1 LRSLPEPSSARR
13 RRTAVF
19 AGCACFA
26 LVGSAAGQ
34 SRLELA
40 WDAPPECPQGP
51 AVRQKVDALLGA
63 AAPKMGPLRAE
74 GRIVRADGRYRLTLR
89 VHDESRVRDR
99 TIDADACA
107 DLAGAAAVAL
117 GLLLRGGSDGL
128 GAGELPPVDSASP
141 NPTDPS
147 AARQATDAQNASA
160 NGSTNPA
167 SSTKNP
173 NAASAAAASHPEEAS
188 PTPNDATTGDD
199 LPRSWNV
206 LVRAPVVQLDVGRLP
221 KPSVGLGAGVG
232 FRYGDWRVLVS
243 GRIFFDQTVW
253 SELASPDVGA
263 EVHRAAL
270 DLAACRG
277 FRWGAV
283 ELEPCLTI
291 GLDHLAARGVGT
303 DIVPQSERSNSLV
316 LGAAGAVRFHAAD
329 WLALVATAGVGI
341 ETSRPK
347 LTVTSLGEVQQLG
360 PVAFSLALGPEWIF

>member
-1 LRSLPEPSSARR
+1 
-13 RRTAVF
+13 V
-19 AGCACFA
+19 
-26 LVGSAAGQ
+26 
-34 SRLELA
+34 
-40 WDAPPECPQGP
+40 
-51 AVRQKVDALLGA
+51 VRQKVDALLGA
-63 AAPKMGPLRAE
+63 AARKMGLLRAE
-74 GRIVRADGRYRLTLR
+74 GRIVRVDGRYRLTLR
-89 VHDESRVRDR
+89 VHDQNRVRDR

-117 GLLLRGGSDGL
+117 GLLLRGGSDGSGVGDL
-128 GAGELPPVDSASP
+128 PVDSASP
-141 NPTDPS
+141 NPTDPA
-147 AARQATDAQNASA
+147 AARETDAQNASA

-167 SSTKNP
+167 ASTKDP
-173 NAASAAAASHPEEAS
+173 SAASAAAASRPEEAA
-188 PTPNDATTGDD
+188 PTPDDATTADD
-199 LPRSWNV
+199 LPRRWNV

-232 FRYGDWRVLVS
+232 FGYDEWRVLVS

-329 WLALVATAGVGI
+329 WLALVATAGVGV

-360 PVAFSLALGPEWIF
+360 PFAFSLALGPEWIF